1 MVHVSKPIDNFTQLF
16 NKQIFKVTER
26 LKEKGWDYTFQAF
39 FLEIYNEEIRDLL
52 ATKKNLKYEI
62 KMTDSKG
69 ADMFVTNLKIET
81 VTLELMIYN
90 LMRRARK
97 QRAVAETLCNE
108 RSSRSHSIFMLRII
122 GTNSVTT
129 ESCCGTLNLV
139 DLAGS
144 EKIKESGSKG
154 QRLTGAKAINNSLS
168 NQGNV
173 IMALAQKEPHV
184 SYRNSKLTHLLQNC
198 LDGNSKTLMFVNLN
212 PKEDSFN
219 ETLNS
224 LRFTTKVNQ
233 CNIGTA
239 VKKVK

>member
-69 ADMFVTNLKIET
+69 AGMFVTNLKIET

-122 GTNSVTT
+122 G
-129 ESCCGTLNLV
+129 NLV

-154 QRLTGAKAINNSLS
+154 QRLTGAKAINKSLS

>member
-1 MVHVSKPIDNFTQLF
+1 MEGGDVEDLEQAGMIPKTI
-16 NKQIFKVTER
+16 KQIFEVTGR
-26 LKEKGWDYTFQAF
+26 LKEKGWEYTFQASF
-39 FLEIYNEEIRDLL
+39 FEIYNEEIRDLL

-69 ADMFVTNLKIET
+69 ADMFITNLKIET
-81 VTLELMIYN
+81 VTSELMIYN

-108 RSSRSHSIFMLRII
+108 RSSRSHSIFMLRIT

-129 ESCCGTLNLV
+129 ESCCGILNLV
-139 DLAGS
+139 YLAGS
-144 EKIKESGSKG
+144 ERIKESGSEG
-154 QRLTGAKAINNSLS
+154 QRLTGAKAINKSLS

-184 SYRNSKLTHLLQNC
+184 PYRNSKLTHLLQNC

-212 PKEDSFN
+212 PKENSFN
-219 ETLNS
+219 ETFIVS
-224 LRFTTKVNQ
+224 DSEISVNYDH
-233 CNIGTA
+233 
-239 VKKVK
+239 V